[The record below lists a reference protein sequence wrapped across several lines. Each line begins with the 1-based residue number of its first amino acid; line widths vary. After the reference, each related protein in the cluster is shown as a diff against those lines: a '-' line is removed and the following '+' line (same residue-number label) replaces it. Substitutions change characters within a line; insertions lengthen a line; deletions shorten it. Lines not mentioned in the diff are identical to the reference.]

1 MSTEDER
8 PEIPAVPRTR
18 AEMRAAREA
27 AEAAEAERISRAAAS
42 TTDPTAQRTDQ
53 PDAGPDEAVARDA
66 AAREAAARE
75 AAAREAAARE
85 AAAREAAVRQAGDR
99 EIAEQEA
106 AARKMAAF
114 EAAAREDV
122 EATAREDVD
131 ADAVSA
137 VPVAPESVLAGLTP
151 VAPDAA
157 PRPVLGADTPDVGP
171 DATERP
177 TSGVSSDTGTS
188 SPRKPAGSPRRF
200 LVALGAVLG
209 VLVLVGTGFGI
220 VSLLQGPRISEVQ
233 VDPAQAIEA
242 SGSRVILT
250 ANQAL
255 ADIDP
260 EQVTV
265 EPAVP
270 FTVDASGR
278 GVGIRFTVP
287 LDESTKYTVRV
298 ADVVGRGGGPSTE
311 LSTTFST
318 PASNIFLLRRD
329 ASGDDT
335 IFRTDLSGEN
345 AVPVFSHAE
354 INDFRATSTKL
365 VVSVAEDEGSRLLV
379 MDRDGKNERELKLPG
394 VGYVGAIQV
403 SERGGLVGYS
413 YSDREL
419 SDTEGRASVL
429 VTQPLSGDEEP
440 QIIEV
445 GGEEASVF
453 VWQFVPDSSAVL
465 FIDFDGA
472 LSLVDRSTD
481 AGVQSLGLA
490 STIQGISRGTYTA
503 IVERVDGSVVE
514 INLADGSEAPLAAS
528 DPDYGTATSIT
539 PFPGGTLRHVVQ
551 RDANG
556 IPVGQAVIRVDEDG
570 KATPLVE
577 VGSSDRILQACA
589 SPSGQYAAVALA
601 SDMANNPYDGMLLP
615 LPENVETHLIDMES
629 GKELVALT
637 GFDASWCQTAPRF

>member
-27 AEAAEAERISRAAAS
+27 AEAAEAERITRAAAPAEQTERS
-42 TTDPTAQRTDQ
+42 AEQ
-53 PDAGPDEAVARDA
+53 PAAGADEAAV
-66 AAREAAARE
+66 REAAARE
-75 AAAREAAARE
+75 AAAREA
-85 AAAREAAVRQAGDR
+85 VRLAGER

-122 EATAREDVD
+122 EAAAREDVEAAVAD
-131 ADAVSA
+131 DLGEGLERDAVSA

-157 PRPVLGADTPDVGP
+157 PRPVPGADT
-171 DATERP
+171 ATSVHRRP
-177 TSGVSSDTGTS
+177 V
-188 SPRKPAGSPRRF
+188 RNPRRF
-200 LVALGAVLG
+200 LIALGAVLG
-209 VLVLVGTGFGI
+209 VLVLVGTGLGI

-233 VDPAQAIEA
+233 VDPAQAIES
-242 SGSRVILT
+242 SGSRVIIT

-298 ADVVGRGGGPSTE
+298 ADVAGRGGGPSTD
-311 LSTTFST
+311 LRTTFTT

-345 AVPVFSHAE
+345 AVPVFSHDE
-354 INDFRATSTKL
+354 INDFRATSTQL
-365 VVSVAEDEGSRLLV
+365 VVSVAEDDGSRLLV
-379 MDRDGKNERELKLPG
+379 MDRDGTDERELKLPG
-394 VGYVGAIQV
+394 VGFVGAIQV

-429 VTQPLSGDEEP
+429 VTQSLSGDDDP

-445 GGEEASVF
+445 GDAEASVF
-453 VWQFVPDSSAVL
+453 VWQFVPDSAAVL

-570 KATPLVE
+570 TATPLVE

-601 SDMANNPYDGMLLP
+601 ADMANNPYDGMLLP
-615 LPENVETHLIDMES
+615 LPENVETHLIDMDS